1 MQNVLPEELGVY
13 GTASLVL
20 AVLLKGVLS
29 CMERLDL
36 RKQLKHLY
44 QPSAKRVEVVDVPEL
59 KFAMVDGAIEPEC
72 APGSSPAFQ
81 QAIEALYGI
90 SFTLKFA
97 SKGRSEDPIDY
108 SVMPLEAL
116 WWAEDGQFDVSQ
128 PGNWKWT
135 AMILQPDHITDSM
148 FEEALGK
155 LRNKRPSPALDRLRF
170 AVFHEG
176 LCMQTMHIGPYS
188 DEPATLARMGAFA
201 RENGYVL
208 CGKHHEIYLG
218 DPRRSAPEK
227 LKTILR
233 HPIQADH

>member
-1 MQNVLPEELGVY
+1 MQKILLEELGVY
-13 GTASLVL
+13 GTASPTL
-20 AVLLKGVLS
+20 AVLLKGALP

-97 SKGRSEDPIDY
+97 SKERSENPIDY

-116 WWAEDGQFDVSQ
+116 WWAEDGQFDISQ
-128 PGNWKWT
+128 PGKWGWT
-135 AMILQPDHITDSM
+135 AMIMQPDHITDSM

-155 LRNKRPSPALDRLRF
+155 LRKKRPSPALDSLHF
-170 AVFHEG
+170 GAFHEA

-188 DEPATLARMGAFA
+188 EEPATLATMEAFA
-201 RENGYVL
+201 KENGYVL

-233 HPIQADH
+233 HPIQADR

>member
-1 MQNVLPEELGVY
+1 MQKVLPEELGVY

-29 CMERLDL
+29 CMDRLDL

-59 KFAMVDGAIEPEC
+59 KFAMVDGAIEPDC
-72 APGSSPAFQ
+72 APGSSLAFQ

-97 SKGRSEDPIDY
+97 SKERSEDPIDY

-116 WWAEDGQFDVSQ
+116 WWAEDGQFDISQ
-128 PGNWKWT
+128 PGNWTWT
-135 AMILQPDHITDSM
+135 AMIMQPEHVTYSM
-148 FEEALGK
+148 FEDALVK
-155 LRNKRPSPALDRLRF
+155 LRKKRPSPALDRLRF
-170 AVFHEG
+170 GAFHEA

-188 DEPATLARMGAFA
+188 EEPATLARMEAFA

-227 LKTILR
+227 LRTVLR
-233 HPIQADH
+233 HPIQANR

>member
-1 MQNVLPEELGVY
+1 M
-13 GTASLVL
+13 
-20 AVLLKGVLS
+20 LKGVLP
-29 CMERLDL
+29 CMDRLDL
-36 RKQLKHLY
+36 RRHFKHLY
-44 QPSAKRVEVVDVPEL
+44 QPSAKRVEVVDVPE
-59 KFAMVDGAIEPEC
+59 
-72 APGSSPAFQ
+72 
-81 QAIEALYGI
+81 
-90 SFTLKFA
+90 LKFA

-148 FEEALGK
+148 FEGALGK

-176 LCMQTMHIGPYS
+176 LCMQTMHVGPYS
-188 DEPATLARMGAFA
+188 EEPATLAKMEAFA
-201 RENGYVL
+201 RENDYVL
-208 CGKHHEIYLG
+208 CGRHHEIYLG

-233 HPIQADH
+233 HPIQADR